1 MVAANERDAVSA
13 VCHKNGRPVMYS
25 VRHDRDLPA
34 GCEHKGLSGQTVRA
48 DRRHDDV
55 FVFRFDE
62 RSARRH
68 GVSRRAGRRGDNDTV
83 TVKACDRHVVAVCR
97 DADAVHVPAVDDH
110 VVEHG
115 LRTDDPIVAHELHIK
130 HHAAADRILS
140 VCDLEQDI
148 QLVVLQTGQKALA
161 AEIHAD
167 DRDRMVAHLRGDVQ
181 NRPIAAH
188 DDNESR
194 VLCRFRKR
202 LRRNVVRQIR
212 LR

>member
-1 MVAANERDAVSA
+1 M
-13 VCHKNGRPVMYS
+13 
-25 VRHDRDLPA
+25 
-34 GCEHKGLSGQTVRA
+34 RA

-83 TVKACDRHVVAVCR
+83 TVKARDRHTIAVRC
-97 DADAVHVPAVDDH
+97 DADAVHVPAVNDH
-110 VVEHG
+110 IVEHG
-115 LRTDDPIVAHELHIK
+115 LRTDDPIVAHELHIE

-167 DRDRMVAHLRGDVQ
+167 DRYRMVAHLGCNVQ
-181 NRPIAAH
+181 DRPIAAH
-188 DDNESR
+188 DDDETCVPR
-194 VLCRFRKR
+194 RLRER
-202 LRRNVVRQIR
+202 LRRNIVRQIR